1 MTQATQVVTIQ
12 NNDIVQFEHDINNAL
27 FDLSEYL
34 IVDIKY
40 NTIYIGEHT
49 VIHSALIIYKWDP
62 EGGNNLS
69 KIYWVSIATRT
80 GDESGMGKNVIEK
93 IFAKK
98 SKLKHFLEQEG
109 YCKAAKNQY
118 IKIDDELIYEA
129 AVEKVKM
136 K

>member
-1 MTQATQVVTIQ
+1 M
-12 NNDIVQFEHDINNAL
+12 
-27 FDLSEYL
+27 
-34 IVDIKY
+34 
-40 NTIYIGEHT
+40 
-49 VIHSALIIYKWDP
+49 
-62 EGGNNLS
+62 S
-69 KIYWVSIATRT
+69 KIYWVSIATRA
-80 GDESGMGKNVIEK
+80 GDEFGVEKNVIEK

>member
-1 MTQATQVVTIQ
+1 M
-12 NNDIVQFEHDINNAL
+12 
-27 FDLSEYL
+27 
-34 IVDIKY
+34 
-40 NTIYIGEHT
+40 
-49 VIHSALIIYKWDP
+49 
-62 EGGNNLS
+62 S
-69 KIYWVSIATRT
+69 KIYWVSIAKRT
-80 GDESGMGKNVIEK
+80 DDESGAEKNVIEK

-98 SKLKHFLEQEG
+98 SELKDFLEQEG